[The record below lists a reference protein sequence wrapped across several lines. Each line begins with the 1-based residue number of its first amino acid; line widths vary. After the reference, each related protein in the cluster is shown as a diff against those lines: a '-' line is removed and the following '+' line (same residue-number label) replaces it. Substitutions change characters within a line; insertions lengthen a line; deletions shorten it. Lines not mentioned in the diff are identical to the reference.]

1 MKKELRAFIEA
12 ELRDYHR
19 TKTELEELRDN
30 LLNLSSGPPDGMPR
44 GTETSDPTYRGAAR
58 LMTNRRI
65 KYMERLV
72 MGIELA
78 IGELDEEKVRLV
90 ELKYWQR
97 PRQLTDMG
105 IAMELNIGKRT
116 LYRWT
121 DEVLE
126 AIGIELGWID
136 ELRCH
141 KNGTF
146 GA

>member
-1 MKKELRAFIEA
+1 MKKELRSLIEA
-12 ELRDYHR
+12 ELRDYKQ
-19 TKTELEELRDN
+19 TKKELEELRDN
-30 LLNLSSGPPDGMPR
+30 LLNLSPSPADGMPR
-44 GTETSDPTYRGAAR
+44 SGEISDPTYRGAVK

-65 KYMERLV
+65 KYMERLIE
-72 MGIELA
+72 GIELA
-78 IGELDEEKVRLV
+78 IGEFHEEKVRLV

-105 IAMELNIGKRT
+105 IAMKLNIGKRT

-121 DEVLE
+121 DEILE
-126 AIGIELGWID
+126 AIGIELGWVD

-146 GA
+146 GG